1 MNAVDFISLY
11 GLTFAR
17 LSGFFVSV
25 PLFSSRQLPVMHRV
39 AFSAFLAYYAM
50 FTVTEPL
57 ELGQAFIVQV
67 LYEVLIGLLLGI
79 LINILFFAPQIAG
92 GIIDLQ
98 LGLAM
103 ASAYDPMF
111 GGQSPLIGRFYYIF
125 TLFIML
131 SSNLHLLLIDG
142 IYYSFQIYP
151 PGQPMINFSEGSLM
165 MAVKVVTMTMM
176 VALQLAFPLMASL
189 LLVDLALGFLAK
201 SAPQFNIFAIGFSFK
216 LIAGFS
222 VMVMMMGLTLNGISQ
237 FIPVLQEIL
246 RDFMKLLGDAQ

>member
-39 AFSAFLAYYAM
+39 AFSGFLAYYAM
-50 FTVTEPL
+50 FTVTEPVQ
-57 ELGQAFIVQV
+57 LGQAFIIQV
-67 LYEVLIGLLLGI
+67 VYEVLIGLLLGL

-92 GIIDLQ
+92 AVIDIQ
-98 LGLAM
+98 IGLAM
-103 ASAYDPMF
+103 ASAYDPMA
-111 GGQSPLIGRFYYIF
+111 GGQSSLLGRFYYTF
-125 TLFIML
+125 TLLIML

-151 PGQPMINFSEGSLM
+151 PGQPMVNFTEASLM
-165 MAVKVVTMTMM
+165 MAVKVVTMTLMI
-176 VALQLAFPLMASL
+176 ALQLALPMMASL

-222 VMVMMMGLTLNGISQ
+222 VMVLLMGLTLNAISQ
-237 FIPVLQEIL
+237 FVPVLQEVL
-246 RDFMKLLGDAQ
+246 RDFMTLLGDAS

>member
-1 MNAVDFISLY
+1 MNAVDFISMY

-50 FTVTEPL
+50 FTIKEPIQL
-57 ELGQAFIVQV
+57 DEMFIVQV
-67 LYEVLIGLLLGI
+67 IFEVLIGLMLGL

-125 TLFIML
+125 TLFIL
-131 SSNLHLLLIDG
+131 LTSNLHLLLIDG

-151 PGQPMINFSEGSLM
+151 PGQPLVNFTEASLM

-176 VALQLAFPLMASL
+176 IALQLALPMMASL
-189 LLVDLALGFLAK
+189 LLVDMALGFLAK

-216 LIAGFS
+216 LVAGFS
-222 VMVMMMGLTLNGISQ
+222 VMVLLMGLTLNGISQ
-237 FIPVLQEIL
+237 FIPLLQDIMH
-246 RDFMKLLGDAQ
+246 DFMIILGDTP

>member
-1 MNAVDFISLY
+1 MNAVDFISMY

-17 LSGFFVSV
+17 ISGFFVSV
-25 PLFSSRQLPVMHRV
+25 PLFSTKQLPVMHRV

-50 FTVTEPL
+50 FTLTEPVQMSD
-57 ELGQAFIVQV
+57 EFILQV
-67 LYEVLIGLLLGI
+67 VYEVLIGLSIGI

-92 GIIDLQ
+92 GVIDVQ

-103 ASAYDPMF
+103 ASTYDPMF

-125 TLFIML
+125 TLFILL

-151 PGQPMINFSEGSLM
+151 PGQPMINFTEASLM
-165 MAVKVVTMTMM
+165 MAVKVVAMTMM
-176 VALQLAFPLMASL
+176 VALQLALPMMASL

-222 VMVMMMGLTLNGISQ
+222 VMVLLLGLTLNVISE
-237 FIPVLQEIL
+237 FVPLLQEVMH
-246 RDFMKLLGDAQ
+246 DFMIILGDAS

>member
-17 LSGFFVSV
+17 LTGFFVSV
-25 PLFSSRQLPVMHRV
+25 PLFSSKQLPVMHRV

-50 FTVTEPL
+50 FTLTEPVQMS
-57 ELGQAFIVQV
+57 EGFVVQV

-92 GIIDLQ
+92 GIVDVQ

-103 ASAYDPMF
+103 AASYDPMF
-111 GGQSPLIGRFYYIF
+111 GGQSPLLGRFYYIF
-125 TLFIML
+125 TLFILL

-142 IYYSFQIYP
+142 IYYSFQIFP
-151 PGQPMINFSEGSLM
+151 PGQPMINFTEASLTM
-165 MAVKVVTMTMM
+165 MIKVISMTMM
-176 VALQLAFPLMASL
+176 VALQLALPMMASL
-189 LLVDLALGFLAK
+189 FLVDLALGFLAK

-216 LIAGFS
+216 LVAGFS
-222 VMVMMMGLTLNGISQ
+222 VMVLLMGLTLNGISH
-237 FIPVLQEIL
+237 FIPLLQEVMH
-246 RDFMKLLGDAQ
+246 DFMLILGDTT

>member
-1 MNAVDFISLY
+1 MNAVDFISMY

-25 PLFSSRQLPVMHRV
+25 PLFSTRQLPVMHRV
-39 AFSAFLAYYAM
+39 GFSAFLAYYAM
-50 FTVTEPL
+50 FTLTEPI
-57 ELGQAFIVQV
+57 EMTNAFVLQV
-67 LYEVLIGLLLGI
+67 VYEVMIGLLLGL

-92 GIIDLQ
+92 GVIDLQ

-125 TLFIML
+125 TLFIL
-131 SSNLHLLLIDG
+131 LTSNLHLLLIDG

-151 PGQPMINFSEGSLM
+151 PGQPMINFSEASLM

-176 VALQLAFPLMASL
+176 VALQLALPMMASL

-216 LIAGFS
+216 LIAGFA
-222 VMVMMMGLTLNGISQ
+222 VMVLLMGLTLTGISQ
-237 FIPVLQEIL
+237 FIPLLQEVMH
-246 RDFMKLLGDAQ
+246 DFMLILGDAS